1 MSVKGYGASCEPVTI
16 ESFSLT
22 DGAEEDLQ
30 RVIAK
35 QPVAVY
41 IDWIPALAT
50 YTGGILDY
58 DSFPMSENRKHAGK
72 HRVLVVVYDTDERGV
87 QYWLLKNS
95 HGRK

>member
-30 RVIAK
+30 RAIAK
-35 QPVAVY
+35 QPVAIY

-58 DSFPMSENRKHAGK
+58 DFFPTRK
-72 HRVLVVVYDTDERGV
+72 HRVLVVGYDTDECGV
-87 QYWLLKNS
+87 PYWLLKNS